1 MDDDVEEGWAVR
13 CQQKKLLK
21 LDTDCL
27 RKMIFFRQSDEE
39 ILAENLNIVVCEN
52 ERLREQLDDL
62 EREVETKDRKIKEME
77 SELKLLRGDREQFVE
92 MGVRL
97 EI

>member
-1 MDDDVEEGWAVR
+1 
-13 CQQKKLLK
+13 
-21 LDTDCL
+21 
-27 RKMIFFRQSDEE
+27 MIFFRQSDEE

>member
-1 MDDDVEEGWAVR
+1 M
-13 CQQKKLLK
+13 L
-21 LDTDCL
+21 
-27 RKMIFFRQSDEE
+27 FFRQSDEE